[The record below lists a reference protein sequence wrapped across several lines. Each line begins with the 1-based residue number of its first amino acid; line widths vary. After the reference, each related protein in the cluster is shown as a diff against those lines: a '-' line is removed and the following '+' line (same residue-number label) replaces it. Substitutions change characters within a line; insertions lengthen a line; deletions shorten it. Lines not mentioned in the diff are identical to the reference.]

1 MQKKS
6 LYFYTMEEKTRIKKC
21 RECGIEFYG
30 RLNQYFCSNKCRFD
44 FNNSIARNNKEQIN
58 SILKILMRNR
68 EILKAIFETETTEI
82 SRTDLGTK
90 RYNFTYLTHQLKT
103 VDGKNYIFSFDYGY
117 SVSGDTLKLT
127 KYDGNF

>member
-1 MQKKS
+1 
-6 LYFYTMEEKTRIKKC
+6 MEEKTRIKKC

-68 EILKAIFETETTEI
+68 EILEGENVVFAVLSF
-82 SRTDLGTK
+82 
-90 RYNFTYLTHQLKT
+90 QL
-103 VDGKNYIFSFDYGY
+103 VGEVGKIVSFSAKIG
-117 SVSGDTLKLT
+117 S
-127 KYDGNF
+127 

>member
-1 MQKKS
+1 
-6 LYFYTMEEKTRIKKC
+6 MEEKTRIKKC

-68 EILKAIFETETTEI
+68 EILKAIFETGTTEI

-103 VDGKNYIFSFDYGY
+103 EDGKNYIFCFEYGF
-117 SVSGDTLKLT
+117 SALNDTLKIT
-127 KYDGNF
+127 KYDRIF